1 LAVDFGAGLLALLSD
16 FRAIYFLSG
25 VSLDQVRQRDG
36 RAVSVPSNLGPV
48 ILRDLPPRRRGRL

>member
-1 LAVDFGAGLLALLSD
+1 LLALLSD

-36 RAVSVPSNLGPV
+36 RAVSAPSNLGPA
-48 ILRDLPPRRRGRL
+48 ILRDLPPPRRGRP